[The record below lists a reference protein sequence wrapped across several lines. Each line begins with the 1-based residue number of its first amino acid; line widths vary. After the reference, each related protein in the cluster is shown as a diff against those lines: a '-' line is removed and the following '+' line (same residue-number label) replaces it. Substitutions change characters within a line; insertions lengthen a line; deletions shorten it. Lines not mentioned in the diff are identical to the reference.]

1 MDPKSSQTDLKFL
14 TVPIKKI
21 LCEALI
27 LIPALAL
34 CLPLTL
40 AAQTGRVYLPLLIR
54 DSQCQPLVFSAFG
67 DSITSCYF
75 DSFQGNFPNCGYP
88 LRVRDR
94 LVAAYQR
101 EFAFYNNGVGG
112 EGTDG
117 GLSRFQLTINA
128 PSLSC
133 VDPTGSSTSC
143 LYPANTSNRQVGL
156 IIILEGVNDLGG
168 LTPYDFIEANL
179 RAMVTIA
186 LQNKLPVVMATILP
200 VTSKSGEDRTAQAQ
214 RIYEFNPRIAQIAI
228 DFQIPLVDF
237 YSAFVNTPNW
247 ENLLITDDGLHPNDQ
262 GFELMTDVLLRVI
275 LPLLTT
281 EGCYSG

>member
-1 MDPKSSQTDLKFL
+1 M
-14 TVPIKKI
+14 KKI
-21 LCEALI
+21 LLTLI
-27 LIPALAL
+27 LIPARSPLSPPDPRGSDRSGLPALADQGFAMPAPGL
-34 CLPLTL
+34 FGLWGQHHLLLFRFLSSQFPELRISAAGPGPTGGGVPKGICLL
-40 AAQTGRVYLPLLIR
+40 QQRGGRGR
-54 DSQCQPLVFSAFG
+54 DGRGFVPFSV
-67 DSITSCYF
+67 DH
-75 DSFQGNFPNCGYP
+75 
-88 LRVRDR
+88 
-94 LVAAYQR
+94 QR
-101 EFAFYNNGVGG
+101 PF
-112 EGTDG
+112 
-117 GLSRFQLTINA
+117 
-128 PSLSC
+128 LSC

-186 LQNKLPVVMATILP
+186 LQNQLPVVMATILP
-200 VTSKSGEDRTAQAQ
+200 VTSKPGEDRTAQAQ

-262 GFELMTDVLLRVI
+262 GFELMSDVLIRVI